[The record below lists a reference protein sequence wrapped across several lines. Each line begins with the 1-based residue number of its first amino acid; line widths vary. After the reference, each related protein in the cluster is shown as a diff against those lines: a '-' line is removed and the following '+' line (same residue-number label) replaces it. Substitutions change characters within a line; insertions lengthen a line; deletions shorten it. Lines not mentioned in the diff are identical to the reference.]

1 MIEIGGVG
9 LSQSK
14 KPARRVTAENRHQD
28 ILNAALKVF
37 SSKGFSGATTKEI
50 ASMAGVAEGT
60 IFRYFKTK
68 KDILFSLLGPYVV
81 QSLADTIDAVSGETD
96 EVMLTAIL
104 KNRLGLIQKHMDL
117 LRLLITEAQFHPE
130 LRDKFAELIPM
141 KAAAILEQFITQ
153 RIEDG
158 AYRELNPQIVA
169 RALFGMAVIFVA
181 LKEFLNGD
189 KFVRFDDDEI
199 IRTIVSIFLY
209 GVRK

>member
-1 MIEIGGVG
+1 MP
-9 LSQSK
+9 QSK
-14 KPARRVTAENRHQD
+14 KSGRRVTTEGRQQD

-68 KDILFSLLGPYVV
+68 KDILFSLLGPFVL
-81 QSLADTIDAVSGETD
+81 QFLTDTIDAVSGESD

-130 LRDKFAELIPM
+130 LRDNFAELVPM
-141 KAAAILEQFITQ
+141 KAAAILEQFITK

-181 LKEFLNGD
+181 IKEFLNGD
-189 KFVRFDDDEI
+189 KFVQFDDDEI
-199 IRTIVSIFLY
+199 IKTIVSVFLY
-209 GVRK
+209 GVQKK